1 MNVEDTWD
9 GHMRRAH
16 IDAAHEQHVPASH
29 AQAAP
34 LARRA
39 MLVCIALVCAWS
51 IVETPWELN
60 PTDGLTRFLALM
72 LAKCLLLTVGAAAF
86 FGVRYARTLFVFLCA
101 SSVFAVASTLP
112 FEYTISHELFTLSLV
127 ECVCKV
133 ALVVSYA
140 TWYIKSH

>member
-16 IDAAHEQHVPASH
+16 IDAAQEQRALASH
-29 AQAAP
+29 ALRAP

-51 IVETPWELN
+51 IVETPWELS
-60 PTDGLTRFLALM
+60 PTDGLGRFAALM
-72 LAKCLLLTVGAAAF
+72 LAKCLLLAVGAAAF
-86 FGVRYARTLFVFLCA
+86 FGVRYARAVFAFLCA

-140 TWYIKSH
+140 IWYIKGH

>member
-16 IDAAHEQHVPASH
+16 IDAIQQHASASH
-29 AQAAP
+29 AQTAP

-39 MLVCIALVCAWS
+39 MLVCIALACAWS
-51 IVETPWELN
+51 IVETPWELS
-60 PTDGLTRFLALM
+60 PTDGIGRFVALM
-72 LAKCLLLTVGAAAF
+72 LAKCLLLAVGAAAF
-86 FGVRYARTLFVFLCA
+86 FGVRYARALFAFLCA

-112 FEYTISHELFTLSLV
+112 FEYTISHELFMLSLV

-140 TWYIKSH
+140 IWYVKRD